1 MYLRFNYIIRYVTV
15 KSFKV
20 FHFFNVNY
28 FILLWSAF
36 KRVFTGIAAG
46 KHDGETRY
54 IILIY
59 SFKRIKF
66 LFIIIF

>member
-1 MYLRFNYIIRYVTV
+1 MYLRFNYIIGYVTV
-15 KSFKV
+15 KPFKV
-20 FHFFNVNY
+20 FRFFNVNY
-28 FILLWSAF
+28 FKLLWSAF

-46 KHDGETRY
+46 QHDVETRY

-59 SFKRIKF
+59 YFKRIKF